1 METLYRYINALVMGV
16 VSLFAPI
23 RPIVC
28 CALLFV
34 LVDFVTGTA
43 ASRVET
49 RKQGREWYFESHE
62 AWRTLL
68 KAGFVVTAIGMMWL
82 VESCILNFM
91 ELHLTRM
98 FAGMVCGVE
107 MWSVLENA
115 SLISDA
121 RLFGWLRR
129 YVRHRMKKEIERYEN
144 Q

>member
-1 METLYRYINALVMGV
+1 MEALYKLFSGVAAALVG
-16 VSLFAPI
+16 LFAPLAPLVTVTVLFI
-23 RPIVC
+23 AID
-28 CALLFV
+28 FV
-34 LVDFVTGTA
+34 LGVVADRA
-43 ASRVET
+43 MAHRE
-49 RKQGREWYFESHE
+49 GRAWYFESHE

-82 VESCILNFM
+82 VESCVLNFM

-107 MWSVLENA
+107 MWSFLENA
-115 SLISDA
+115 SLLSDA

-129 YVRHRMKKEIERYEN
+129 YVRHRMKKEMNRYEN

>member
-1 METLYRYINALVMGV
+1 METLYRYINAAVMGIV
-16 VSLFAPI
+16 ALFAPI

-28 CALLFV
+28 CALVFV

-49 RKQGREWYFESHE
+49 RRRGQAWYFESHE

-68 KAGFVVTAIGMMWL
+68 KAGFVVTAIGMMWM
-82 VESCILNFM
+82 VESCILNFV

-98 FAGMVCGVE
+98 FAGMVCG
-107 MWSVLENA
+107 
-115 SLISDA
+115 A

-129 YVRHRMKKEIERYEN
+129 YVRHRMKKEIEKYEN
-144 Q
+144 S

>member
-1 METLYRYINALVMGV
+1 METLSRLFNIAIVGA
-16 VSLFAPI
+16 VSLFSPIAPLI
-23 RPIVC
+23 G
-28 CALLFV
+28 CALTFV
-34 LVDFVTGTA
+34 AVDFITGVA
-43 ASRVET
+43 ASRARARRRGE
-49 RKQGREWYFESHE
+49 KWFFESHE

-107 MWSVLENA
+107 MWSFLENA